1 MTDYKENIILS
12 KMEIKSHTLSS
23 FFNIARGLANNNV
36 DFNNSSYLALKSTNV
51 NKYRIEGN
59 LVRIGTKFADRFIND
74 MIILPRT
81 VLYLKATLKPKN
93 IVCLDRIYYL
103 LPKYENVDNLYYLG
117 IINSR
122 IINYWFNLNYWC
134 EKVSGNYFDLNGN
147 QILSIV
153 IPENDLLKKHI
164 ADLVS
169 QIMKGNNNSARNEID
184 DILYS
189 YYNIEPDEIELIKN
203 EEYPYK

>member
-1 MTDYKENIILS
+1 M
-12 KMEIKSHTLSS
+12 
-23 FFNIARGLANNNV
+23 
-36 DFNNSSYLALKSTNV
+36 
-51 NKYRIEGN
+51 
-59 LVRIGTKFADRFIND
+59 
-74 MIILPRT
+74 
-81 VLYLKATLKPKN
+81 
-93 IVCLDRIYYL
+93 